1 MEKGESRKRA
11 QLYRLLRRLVCAHTH
26 GVASVGCISAFKI
39 MKLLPSEGEERCLH
53 DMGFGEEGGGAGRF
67 AFVI

>member
-1 MEKGESRKRA
+1 M
-11 QLYRLLRRLVCAHTH
+11 YAHAH

-39 MKLLPSEGEERCLH
+39 MKLLPSEGGQRCLH
-53 DMGFGEEGGGAGRF
+53 DMGFGEEGGGVGRF